1 VSRIKILEKYEILLE
16 KRMFYKEMA
25 VSDKTI
31 RIVERTSPMG
41 NAGC

>member
-1 VSRIKILEKYEILLE
+1 MKYYW
-16 KRMFYKEMA
+16 KKNVYKEMA

>member
-1 VSRIKILEKYEILLE
+1 
-16 KRMFYKEMA
+16 MFYKEMA